1 MTDRTLWI
9 GIDASR
15 ILPGRLTGT
24 ERYSLRIT
32 EALLAAGPEH
42 RYRLY
47 LNQQQSIPIAL
58 PPQAELRPIPFRR
71 LWTHVRLSVE
81 LWQRP
86 VDVLFVPAHVV
97 PLFGRGPVVVTIH
110 DLGYRYEPEAH
121 PWRSRLYLEW
131 STRWSVRRAAR
142 VIAIS
147 GATRDDLCRFY
158 GVPEGK
164 VRVIPHGVDPQFAPQ
179 PPEAQRKIRERY
191 GLHAPFVLYLGT
203 IQPRKNLVRLVRAFE
218 RLADCMPDLELAL
231 GGKRGWLA
239 EPIEQAIASS
249 RHRERIHLLGYVPEE
264 DLPALYS
271 AAAVFT
277 LPSLYEG
284 FGLPALEAMACGVP
298 VVASNRGALPEIA
311 GPALL
316 VDPLDVDALA
326 EGLRQA
332 LQPDARQRLIAAGL
346 EHARRFRWEV
356 AGRATLEVLEEA
368 ARSGRRRS
376 RA

>member
-1 MTDRTLWI
+1 MRDRPLLI

-15 ILPGRLTGT
+15 ILPGRSTGT

-32 EALLAAGPEH
+32 EAVLAAGPEH

-47 LNQQQSIPIAL
+47 LNQQRAL
-58 PPQAELRPIPFRR
+58 PIVLPPKAELRSIPLRR
-71 LWTHVRLSVE
+71 LWTHARLSLE

-97 PLFGRGPVVVTIH
+97 PLFARGPAVVTIH
-110 DLGYRYEPEAH
+110 DVGYRYEPEAH
-121 PWRSRLYLEW
+121 PRRSRLYLEW

-142 VIAIS
+142 IIAIS
-147 GATRDDLCRFY
+147 ESTRDDLRRFY
-158 GVPEGK
+158 GVPEEK
-164 VRVIPHGVDPQFAPQ
+164 VRVIPHGVDPQFVPQ
-179 PPEAQRKIRERY
+179 PPEAQQEVRERY
-191 GLHAPFVLYLGT
+191 GLRRPFVLYLGT

-239 EPIEQAIASS
+239 EPIEQAIACS
-249 RHRERIHLLGYVPEE
+249 RHRERIHLLGYIPEE

-298 VVASNRGALPEIA
+298 VVVSNRGALPEIA
-311 GPALL
+311 RPALL

-332 LQPDARQRLIAAGL
+332 LQPDARQRLVAAGL

-376 RA
+376 EA

>member
-1 MTDRTLWI
+1 MRDRPLRI

-15 ILPGRLTGT
+15 ILPGRSTGT

-32 EALLAAGPEH
+32 EALLAVGSEH

-47 LNQQQSIPIAL
+47 LNQPRALPIAL
-58 PPQAELRPIPFRR
+58 PPNAELRSIPLPR
-71 LWTHVRLSVE
+71 LWTHARLSLE

-97 PLFGRGPVVVTIH
+97 PLFARGPAVVTIH

-147 GATRDDLCRFY
+147 ETTRDDLRLFY

-179 PPEAQRKIRERY
+179 PLEAQRKIRERY

-218 RLADCMPDLELAL
+218 RLADCRPDLELAL

-249 RHRERIHLLGYVPEE
+249 RHRERIHLLGYIPEE

-284 FGLPALEAMACGVP
+284 FGLPVLEAMACGVP

-332 LQPDARQRLIAAGL
+332 LQPDARWRLVTAGL

-368 ARSGRRRS
+368 ARS
-376 RA
+376 